1 MSEKQRIGGPSSQT
15 CAVLFLAAAFLAA
28 SCGDAE
34 RRRDR
39 DDNDS
44 GEGGESGSSSGD
56 SGVGGASAGS
66 TSGSG
71 ASGGGASGSGASSGG
86 ASGGGASSGGT
97 AGGGASSTTGGVA
110 GTGEDAGGA
119 SGAGGDAASSGT
131 GSDAGDGGT
140 GNETACPNLALT
152 ATATA
157 ETTFPGYS
165 AANAIDGD
173 RSTALGELDSW
184 ANDWEPPTIAFP
196 QWFDI
201 ELGGEQSVARVD
213 VYTTNDYRMSEY
225 DLSVRAGGEWV
236 LVAAVTANTNVL
248 VSHAFSPVMTDAVR
262 ILVKRGPE
270 HQFNHARLNE
280 VEIYASADS
289 CP

>member
-1 MSEKQRIGGPSSQT
+1 MCEKQRFRGSSSQT
-15 CAVLFLAAAFLAA
+15 CAVLLLAMAFLAA
-28 SCGDAE
+28 SCGNAE

-44 GEGGESGSSSGD
+44 GEGGEAGSSSGE

-71 ASGGGASGSGASSGG
+71 AAGSGASSGG
-86 ASGGGASSGGT
+86 AAGSGASSGGA

-110 GTGEDAGGA
+110 GTGEDTGGA
-119 SGAGGDAASSGT
+119 SGAGGEAASSGT

-173 RSTALGELDSW
+173 RSTALGQLDSW

-201 ELGGEQSVARVD
+201 ELDGEQSVARVD

-280 VEIYASADS
+280 VEIYASAGS